1 MKVWETFGPKPK
13 ILILYY
19 IIICHRVDL
28 FVRNIQVQD
37 SSDFPE
43 REINEGKVTPVV
55 VQNEKKAEQ
64 EVKTAGSHL
73 L

>member
-1 MKVWETFGPKPK
+1 MKVLETFGPKPK
-13 ILILYY
+13 IFILYY
-19 IIICHRVDL
+19 YHRVDL

-37 SSDFPE
+37 SSDFPD
-43 REINEGKVTPVV
+43 REINEEKVTPVV